1 VKPTEGEADR
11 AVGFT
16 YPQRSRFE
24 EELVMGASFWLRIGA
39 IWGFLAVAMGSFG
52 AHGLR
57 GRFESLGSAP
67 GGLPAER
74 LQASFQTA
82 TQYQMYCALAILA
95 VGLMALAGRGGA
107 ALDAAGWL
115 LLAGSLVFSGSLYVL
130 CITGENWLGMIT
142 PIGGVA
148 MLAGWI
154 ALAIAAG
161 AVAKATGSDLG
172 IP

>member
-1 VKPTEGEADR
+1 
-11 AVGFT
+11 
-16 YPQRSRFE
+16 
-24 EELVMGASFWLRIGA
+24 MNASFWLRTGA

-57 GRFESLGSAP
+57 ERFESLGSLA
-67 GGLPAER
+67 GGLSTER
-74 LQASFQTA
+74 LQANFQTGVH
-82 TQYQMYCALAILA
+82 YQMYCAFAMLA
-95 VGLMALAGRGGA
+95 VGLMAQAGRGGG

-115 LLAGSLVFSGSLYVL
+115 FLAGSIVFSGSLYIL
-130 CITGENWLGMIT
+130 CITGEKKLGMIT

-161 AVAKATGSDLG
+161 ASSKSLVETPLQ
-172 IP
+172 

>member
-1 VKPTEGEADR
+1 MNAT
-11 AVGFT
+11 
-16 YPQRSRFE
+16 
-24 EELVMGASFWLRIGA
+24 FWLRTGA

-57 GRFESLGSAP
+57 ERFASLGSLP
-67 GGLPAER
+67 GGLSTER
-74 LQASFQTA
+74 LQANFQTG
-82 TQYQMYCALAILA
+82 TQYQMYCAFALLV
-95 VGLMALAGRGGA
+95 VGLMAQAGRGGV

-115 LLAGSLVFSGSLYVL
+115 FLVGSLVFSGSLYVL
-130 CITGENWLGMIT
+130 CITGEKWLGMIT

-161 AVAKATGSDLG
+161 ASSKLISEMGT
-172 IP
+172 P